1 MSSHYPDRSYSIP
14 VILEV
19 ARQTAC
25 ETDVEHPEDIAAAMV
40 YAIEAAARTLQVIHE
55 RAQ

>member
-1 MSSHYPDRSYSIP
+1 MSAPYPDRALTIP

-25 ETDVEHPEDIAAAMV
+25 ETNVDHPEDIAAAMV

-55 RAQ
+55 RGA